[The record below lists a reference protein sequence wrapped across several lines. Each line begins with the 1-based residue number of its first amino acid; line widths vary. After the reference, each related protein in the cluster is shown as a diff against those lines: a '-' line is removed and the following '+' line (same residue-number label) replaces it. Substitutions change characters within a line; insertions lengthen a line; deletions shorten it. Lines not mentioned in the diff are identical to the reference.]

1 MFVKWTYWYFPD
13 LCAYTGMSW
22 NKYHRYTVID
32 NFVKCLA
39 AEYPDKAQ
47 RFQIGTSYEGRKM
60 NLLRISNNLRSVKR
74 AVWIDGGIHAREW
87 ASLKNFVRSGN
98 VLLLVFLIQILKF
111 IFRQVRVPLP
121 IWWTNCCKIPISIP
135 IFSTNMTST
144 SCHWLILTG
153 NFLPS
158 YLFLYIFFLIWFL
171 QWNSWNPASYSK
183 LAILFRS
190 IELYLSWFEVWEI
203 PLCQLKNCYV
213 ILKNQALLNLRR

>member
-1 MFVKWTYWYFPD
+1 
-13 LCAYTGMSW
+13 MSW

-98 VLLLVFLIQILKF
+98 VLLWAFVFLIHI
-111 IFRQVRVPLP
+111 
-121 IWWTNCCKIPISIP
+121 
-135 IFSTNMTST
+135 
-144 SCHWLILTG
+144 
-153 NFLPS
+153 
-158 YLFLYIFFLIWFL
+158 
-171 QWNSWNPASYSK
+171 
-183 LAILFRS
+183 
-190 IELYLSWFEVWEI
+190 
-203 PLCQLKNCYV
+203 
-213 ILKNQALLNLRR
+213 

>member
-98 VLLLVFLIQILKF
+98 VLLLVSLIQILKF

-158 YLFLYIFFLIWFL
+158 YLFLLLLLHIINCWF
-171 QWNSWNPASYSK
+171 YSG
-183 LAILFRS
+183 A
-190 IELYLSWFEVWEI
+190 
-203 PLCQLKNCYV
+203 
-213 ILKNQALLNLRR
+213 